1 MEGFNKITANHLSR
15 TGYVYIRQSTSYQVT
30 SNTESTLS
38 QYALKDR
45 LLVLGWDQSKI
56 EIIDVDLGISGKEID
71 NREGFMKL
79 MADTANG
86 KAGAI
91 ACIEASRLS
100 RSSSDWTRLIEI
112 CCMTNTLLIDT
123 DGIYNPNDFNDRL
136 LLGLKGT
143 MSEAELH
150 FLTERMKGGLV
161 NKAKRGELR
170 RYLPIGYDYD
180 LNDNVVK
187 TSDIAV
193 RQAVEQLF
201 DIFRRKKTAISVV
214 KYYQAN
220 NLLFPVRS
228 RLKGKYL
235 EVSWQPLNRSRV
247 VAILH
252 NPFYT
257 GTYIFGRTQ
266 VKWTPSGKRRPVPVP
281 EEEWHANIANHHESY
296 ISEEEFQ
303 LNQSILQENCQKW
316 SESEKK
322 GAPRK
327 GNTLLQGICYCGFC
341 GHRMI
346 PMYSHTKSGEV
357 KAHYRCSGTLKDSGI
372 DDCHQSLP
380 ADIIDRVIS
389 DVVIEKLAP
398 EALSIT
404 VQVQEEVERRG
415 KEHLKYFE
423 IQVEKAKYESDSAR
437 VRYMSVDASNRLVAL
452 SLETDWNQKLRNY
465 EEAVE
470 RYNAEKSKITLSLKE
485 QLDKAATSIGDN
497 FLEVWNSPDTRNEDK
512 KRIVRYL
519 IRDVTLKRSDNYTVK
534 IQICF
539 QGGAI
544 LEKEVS
550 VPKPRYM
557 VIATPKSA
565 LEFMEE
571 HAETCTFGEIAAKL
585 NESGLIRSCGRPFTR
600 KNIHRIMN
608 SYGIKNK
615 KQRYLERNW
624 ITVKEAAEKLGL
636 PTYFIR
642 RQINSGKYPGKWE
655 RVEDNGL
662 VLLDPNTLPTNEE
675 LNYASKKLENNAI

>member
-1 MEGFNKITANHLSR
+1 MEGFNKINATHLSR
-15 TGYVYIRQSTSYQVT
+15 TGYVYIRQSTAYQVT
-30 SNTESTLS
+30 SNTESTLR

-45 LLVLGWDQSKI
+45 LLALGWDQSKI
-56 EIIDVDLGISGKEID
+56 EIIDADLGISGKEVD

-180 LNDNVVK
+180 LNGNVVK

-201 DIFRRKKTAISVV
+201 DIFRREKTAISVV
-214 KYYQAN
+214 KYYHRN
-220 NLLFPVRS
+220 DLKFPVRS
-228 RLKGKYL
+228 RLKGQYL

-266 VKWTPSGKRRPVPVP
+266 MRWTPSGKRRPVPVP
-281 EEEWHANIANHHESY
+281 EEEWHANIFNHHESY

-316 SESEKK
+316 GESEKK
-322 GAPRK
+322 GSPRE

-346 PMYSHTKSGEV
+346 PMYSRIQSGET
-357 KAHYRCSGTLKDSGI
+357 KAHYRCSGKLRDSEI
-372 DDCHQSLP
+372 EECRQSLP
-380 ADIIDRVIS
+380 ADIIDQVIS

-398 EALSIT
+398 EALSVT
-404 VQVQEEVERRG
+404 AQVQEEVERRG

-452 SLETDWNQKLRNY
+452 SLETDWNEKLRNY

-470 RYNAEKSKITLSLKE
+470 RYNTEKSRITLSLKE
-485 QLDKAATSIGDN
+485 QLDKAAASIGDN
-497 FLEVWNSPDTRNEDK
+497 FMMVWKSPDTRNEDK

-519 IRDVTLKRSDNYTVK
+519 IRDVTLQRTDFYTVK

-544 LEKEVS
+544 LEKEAP
-550 VPKPRYM
+550 VPKPRYVM
-557 VIATPKSA
+557 IATPKSA

-571 HAETCTFGEIAAKL
+571 HAETCTFGELASKL
-585 NESGLIRSCGRPFTR
+585 NESGLIRTCGRPFTR
-600 KNIHRIMN
+600 KNVHRIMN

-636 PTYFIR
+636 PHYFIR
-642 RQINSGKYPGKWE
+642 HQIKSGKYSGNWE

-662 VLLDPNTLPTNEE
+662 ILLDPNTLPVKEE
-675 LNYASKKLENNAI
+675 LNYIPKKQRK